1 MTPMAY
7 SDVMYEGRASTA
19 STLIDPTEMYLLT
32 VAELEE
38 EDVRPLR
45 ARLVERLGVSA
56 PACSETVDRLAGR
69 GLLVVEE
76 DRTLTL
82 TPKGRLIATGV
93 IRKHR
98 LAERLLVDVI
108 GLEWE
113 YAHAE
118 ACRWEHIISAEV
130 ADKIAELLGNPSTSP
145 YGNLIPGL
153 ADDIDDADW
162 MAASDALPPAT
173 VDPVTVVVRAISEDL
188 QTDAEALRDVRA
200 LHLLPG
206 ERIRLRREPDGRL
219 LVLGDDREELLPTA
233 FAVGLFVTLA

>member
-1 MTPMAY
+1 
-7 SDVMYEGRASTA
+7 MYEGRASTA
-19 STLIDPTEMYLLT
+19 SSLIDPTEMYLLT

-38 EDVRPLR
+38 EGIRPLR

-82 TPKGRLIATGV
+82 TAKGRRVATGV

-113 YAHAE
+113 HAHVE

-130 ADKIAELLGNPSTSP
+130 ADKIAVLLDHPSTSP

-153 ADDIDDADW
+153 ADDTDDAEW
-162 MAASDALPPAT
+162 MAAAEALPPST
-173 VDPVTVVVRAISEDL
+173 VGTAAVVVRAISEDL

-206 ERIRLRREPDGRL
+206 QELTLRRDPGGRL
-219 LVLGDDREELLPTA
+219 TVTGDDGEEPLPDA
-233 FAVGLFVTLA
+233 FAVGVFVTLL